1 MRFRVRAGKSS
12 RASEGPGERPGQRA
26 GEPLSGDLPSA
37 VGAVVERSRFAL
49 RDLFAEAVAGVLQ
62 RPGRSALTALGTVL
76 GVGTFVAILGLTATA
91 SSQID
96 SRFNSLTATEVTIED
111 TGGDQPVKPALSFP
125 GDADRRVERLH
136 GVEAAGVYWTVD
148 APAARRV
155 RAAPVGD
162 GARGDEVPVLAASS
176 GVLRAARATLEQGRI
191 FDSWHDKEQQQVAVI
206 GAGTAARLGITT
218 LDTRP
223 AVFIGE
229 IPFSVIGIV
238 GDVDRKAD
246 LLLSVVVPRST
257 ATALWGPP
265 TQSRA
270 GMLISTRVGAAVQIA
285 DEAPIALR
293 PDQPGHFKAVP
304 PPDPRSLRTSV
315 TSDLD
320 QLFLVLAAI
329 CLVIGAVGIANTTL
343 VAVLERT
350 GEIGLRR
357 SLGARGRHILG
368 QFLAESGAL
377 GVLGGLVGTSLGVL
391 TVLTVALVRNWTA
404 VIHPGTVAAAPLIG
418 LATGVLAGLYPAWRA
433 SRIEPAE
440 ALRR

>member
-1 MRFRVRAGKSS
+1 MRFRVRAGKSG

-285 DEAPIALR
+285 EEAPIALR

-329 CLVIGAVGIANTTL
+329 VWSSEPWGSPTRRSSPCSNAPGRSACGVHWAPGAVTSWASSSRSPGHWACWADWS
-343 VAVLERT
+343 VPRSGCSPCSPSPSYGT
-350 GEIGLRR
+350 GRPSSIRAPSPPLR
-357 SLGARGRHILG
+357 
-368 QFLAESGAL
+368 
-377 GVLGGLVGTSLGVL
+377 
-391 TVLTVALVRNWTA
+391 
-404 VIHPGTVAAAPLIG
+404 
-418 LATGVLAGLYPAWRA
+418 
-433 SRIEPAE
+433 
-440 ALRR
+440 